1 MPITDI
7 TLRGMSRATSDINT
21 PDGATAELINAV
33 VENNEIRPMGLV
45 TTDPIASEGTLLCI
59 HSLGDGTKVYVFER
73 DNGQANNPAAYIIFK
88 PVYAGGSEGD
98 VEVFTIPGKYVDVQA
113 TTLGNVVVV
122 SGAFGM
128 YYFLYRDGHYED
140 LGQRPPFPKLAFGM
154 YNNSQYYIAP
164 KTLYLD
170 ADADFSGGVLSESG
184 LRAVYTDA
192 QAKINT
198 FLGDCRKDG
207 RFVFPFF
214 VRYALRLF
222 DGSGHILHSAPILMN
237 PSTDKIPFS
246 VPSWLEDGTSLNGK
260 KWWKTGFRGA
270 SSKLQ
275 FHSMTTD
282 VAGKED
288 LSNLKKWKDLVSH
301 IDIFISSPIYSYK
314 ELTTDYTPEVGE
326 FEEWGCLREI
336 DAANYGY
343 FFGHNLDSSPN
354 TIGETL
360 YGEDDPP
367 GWEMVLPSYT
377 TEEQYD
383 NVKNTSL
390 FYLVHSIPLEEIE
403 DFRLTTWAD
412 VPLEDDVL
420 NSLETRQVLKDDFN
434 SLAYKRGNTMEV
446 YNQRLTIADMVF
458 KPYEG
463 YPLSTMKPIINED
476 NFQASMCTAT
486 TLRKGRNTIIVNSES
501 EGLSNPN
508 MPQLSSRNFGFYYYP
523 DPDAK
528 SITIPVTIER
538 GVVYRTFD
546 LEPHAS
552 LNGAYLFLGYP
563 GRKTYFDSDNALPQP
578 TENGYYSEPN
588 TIYQSQV
595 GNPFSFPLD
604 GITSIGNAPLIA
616 LAASSIEVS
625 TGQMGDYPMYAFTE
639 EGIWILSISK
649 EGWISTPQLI
659 SHDVCLGKDAIVS
672 LNRPVVFASKRGLML
687 LEGSKISCLSDSLLG
702 PRQDVEHIWADM
714 GKVTKLDSHS
724 DYLKS
729 AKSEESFLDFLS
741 GEFTGSGG
749 RTAFFAYDY
758 PNNRLLIMHPQKWYA
773 YVLSLSSLEFSKVTS
788 VSKIQRA
795 INAYDGVYIQDG
807 SEVMKLSK
815 DVDTDGENPQNVIVI
830 TRPVKFGSPALK
842 SIKRM
847 LIRHNCD
854 DPSWLGVIAYGSRDG
869 ENYHRITSLRGRSYK
884 YFIFAIFGNMK
895 PSERLTA
902 LSFDW
907 NTKFT
912 NKLR

>member
-45 TTDPIASEGTLLCI
+45 TTDPIDSEGTLLCI
-59 HSLGDGTKVYVFER
+59 HSLGDGTKVYVFATFSVEEDGSHLYVR
-73 DNGQANNPAAYIIFK
+73 FISAAEEQLNSF
-88 PVYAGGSEGD
+88 
-98 VEVFTIPGKYVDVQA
+98 EVGRVDEELQA

-122 SGAFGM
+122 SGASGM
-128 YYFLYRDGHYED
+128 YYFLYRNGLYED
-140 LGQRPPFPKLAFGM
+140 LGQRPPFPKLVFGM
-154 YNNSQYYIAP
+154 SKLQRSLIQPEAFYFDNG
-164 KTLYLD
+164 
-170 ADADFSGGVLSESG
+170 DFSGDVLSESG
-184 LRAVYTDA
+184 MKRVYTNA

-198 FLGDCRKDG
+198 FLGDCRKNG

-246 VPSWLEDGTSLNGK
+246 VSMNLPTTEYK
-260 KWWKTGFRGA
+260 KWWAAGLRGV
-270 SSKLQ
+270 SSALQ
-275 FHSMTTD
+275 YQSLCPSGNLY
-282 VAGKED
+282 A
-288 LSNLKKWKDLVSH
+288 LKKWGDIVTH
-301 IDIFISSPIYSYK
+301 IDIYVSPPIYSYK
-314 ELTTDYTPEVGE
+314 ELTPDYTPKYADVSAQ
-326 FEEWGCLREI
+326 GCLRSPYVV
-336 DAANYGY
+336 DYGK
-343 FFGHNLDSSPN
+343 FFGCTQQDTASDIFKVLYPET
-354 TIGETL
+354 TITDMDL
-360 YGEDDPP
+360 A
-367 GWEMVLPSYT
+367 LPSYT
-377 TEEQYD
+377 KKEQYD
-383 NVKNTSL
+383 KVKNTSL
-390 FYLVHSIPLEEIE
+390 FYLVHSIPIGEIE
-403 DFRLTTWAD
+403 ASSTTTTWAD
-412 VPLEDDVL
+412 VPILDEVL
-420 NSLETRQVLKDDFN
+420 NSLESRQVLKDDFN
-434 SLAYKRGNTMEV
+434 SLAHKRGNTIEA
-446 YNQRLTIADMVF
+446 YNQRLAMGDMVF

-463 YPLSTMKPIINED
+463 YPLSTMRPIINTD
-476 NFQASMCTAT
+476 NYSAPRRSAV
-486 TLRKGRNTIIVNSES
+486 TLQKGNRTITVNSEVEEFKS
-501 EGLSNPN
+501 TTR
-508 MPQLSSRNFGFYYYP
+508 PQLSSLNYGFYYYP
-523 DPDAK
+523 DIDAK
-528 SITIPVTIER
+528 SITLPVSTDEDL
-538 GVVYRTFD
+538 VEYETFD
-546 LEPHAS
+546 MEPHAS

-563 GRKTYFDSDNALPQP
+563 GENGYFDVEENILPSPSKDQ
-578 TENGYYSEPN
+578 YYSEPN

-672 LNRPVVFASKRGLML
+672 LNRPVIFASKRGLML

-702 PRQDVEHIWADM
+702 PRQDVEHILADM
-714 GKVTKLDSHS
+714 EEVTKLDSHS
-724 DYLKS
+724 DCLES

-773 YVLSLSSLEFSKVTS
+773 YVLSLSSLEFSKVTL

-815 DVDTDGENPQNVIVI
+815 DVDTDGENKQKVIVI
-830 TRPVKFGSPALK
+830 TRPIKFGSPALK

-854 DPSWLGVIAYGSRDG
+854 GNSWVGIMPYGSRDG

-884 YFIFAIFGNMK
+884 YFVFAIFGNMK